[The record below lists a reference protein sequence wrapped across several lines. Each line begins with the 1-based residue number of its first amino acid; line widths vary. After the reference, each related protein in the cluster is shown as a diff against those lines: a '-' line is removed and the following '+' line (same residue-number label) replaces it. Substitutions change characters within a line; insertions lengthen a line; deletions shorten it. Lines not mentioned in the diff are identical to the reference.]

1 MTNSVHNLK
10 SKTKMTLSPLAL
22 LLLAACGSGGGGGG
36 GSVVSSF
43 TRSGSVVKGPLKDAL
58 AFLDYD
64 NDGARDL
71 VANGDAIDEPS
82 VRTNADGTYSVTGA
96 AGFENSP
103 LVAITD
109 GSTVDTSSGTVL
121 DGVTLSAPATA
132 TVVSMAST
140 LMVQSEK
147 SGTPLTEAQV
157 KEALGITAVGSDS
170 INLLTFNPFEI
181 GSTASAEQKQL
192 AASVEIAS
200 QQVSAV
206 VTSMTAAAKASGIS
220 ETDAFTESLKAV
232 STFVKEQAD
241 ASTTVDLTNT
251 AQLTEVANKVSS
263 AVAAK
268 ASSDPTLGVDTVA
281 FDNMKA
287 TVVIA
292 VQNVN
297 TVVKDNIDASNFS
310 SEAAKSV
317 YSVSQVLVDQVSAAV
332 TAEKLTKGTGATSI
346 TYSDRATVDTASN
359 NPAPTDID
367 LIVNGVPL
375 SEGAVVSVSEGTA
388 SLAIATIAVEDRKS
402 DGSVE
407 ANFTY
412 ALAGDDA
419 SSFTI
424 TNGVLYLNDQPDF
437 ERKSS
442 YNVSISAKDSEGKSF
457 AESFTVNVTDVDEP
471 AENISI
477 SKSTLNEEQSGAVVG
492 NISAADP
499 EGQSVTFT
507 VDQTKEDGIFF
518 EVAVINNAPVLKLK
532 DGVTANFESNS
543 SYSIT
548 IKADDRGDGLN
559 VAEKTLTLSVTD
571 INDAPIVANAFSDQT
586 IAEDSAYNFQFE
598 TTVFNDVD
606 AGDSLTY
613 SANLSDGSALPRWLS
628 FDPATRSFTGTP
640 KNENVGT
647 LDIKVTATDI
657 GSTSVSDIFR
667 LEVTNTNDAPTISL
681 GASSVTITE
690 DVAYSYSFVASDVDV
705 GDNLTIAATTK
716 PSWLILDTTAQTL
729 SGTPTNEAVG
739 DHAVVLTATD
749 QSGSVATQPFTISVT
764 NTNDAPTITSTE
776 VTAVNEDASYSYT
789 MLGSDVDVGDSLTL
803 AATTLP
809 SWLSFDA
816 STGILSGTP
825 TNEAVGDHAVVLTA
839 TDQSGSVATQ
849 SFSIKVNQVPTVAN
863 PISDQTAT
871 EDSAFSFQFSSDV
884 FADADPNDVLTYSA
898 SASWLTF
905 NAATRTFSGTP
916 TNDNVGTENIIITAS
931 DGFASAQ
938 DNFSL
943 TVNNTN
949 DAPLITSTPSTSIQE
964 DRTYSY
970 FAFISDEDPGDFIS
984 LKALTL
990 PNWLTYNTVF
1000 KQISGTPT
1008 NADVGN
1014 HSVSLTFKDKA
1025 DVEVR
1030 QDFTIVVENVNDAP
1044 TVTNPILDQKL
1055 TAGQTGSFSLA
1066 ADTFTDIDVGDSL
1079 TLNPTLSS
1087 GSDLPAWLTYD
1098 QNTRTFTGTPTSS
1111 DLDTLQITVKAT
1123 DLDGFEV
1130 SDQFELD
1137 ILHAPTAL
1145 VASSDVQVTKGTQ
1158 FSYSTSEK
1166 FSDPDGASDITS
1178 YAATLKG
1185 GAALPA
1191 WLSINSTNGILSG
1204 TATSVDVRENPRT
1217 FNLDAYDSDT
1227 GTYSSTG
1234 TLNYET
1240 TFVTVTATDSA
1251 GLSASTE
1258 VHINPKGVVR
1268 LETDTVSLVDYPGGS
1283 SANAVSSTLTGTLD
1297 YRENVG
1303 TVLSLSSFS
1312 LNDANLQ
1319 LVKDGSTSTW
1329 PKSPEILFDINTIDA
1344 PSNFGNIGE
1353 ISIYL
1358 GEVKNNDGVNY
1369 LTNESGEKYVE
1380 LRFTADASVSQAGEL
1395 TFSYVPRLEG
1405 DVKYNINSNPLIAT
1419 AGVNENETLLFSS
1432 DNSKGQLKIS
1442 VLDLLD
1448 QLPFASSIGSLL
1460 PFAPGDFYVQINGL
1474 PIQSPDGDFIDLI
1487 DAQFSIV

>member
-10 SKTKMTLSPLAL
+10 SKTKVTLSPLAL

-36 GSVVSSF
+36 SVVSSF
-43 TRSGSVVKGPLKDAL
+43 TRSGAVVKGPLKDAL

-157 KEALGITAVGSDS
+157 KEALGITGAGSES

-220 ETDAFTESLKAV
+220 ETDAFAESLKAV

-251 AQLTEVANKVSS
+251 TQLTEVANKVST
-263 AVAAK
+263 AVASK

-297 TVVKDNIDASNFS
+297 TVVEDNIDASNFS

-367 LIVNGVPL
+367 LIVNGIPL
-375 SEGAVVSVSEGTA
+375 SEGAVVSVSEGTG

-424 TNGVLYLNDQPDF
+424 ANGVLYLSDQPDF

-457 AESFTVNVTDVDEP
+457 AESFTVKVTDVDEP

-849 SFSIKVNQVPTVAN
+849 SFSITVNQVPTVEN

-898 SASWLTF
+898 SPSWLTF

-1111 DLDTLQITVKAT
+1111 DLDTLQIIVKAT

-1130 SDQFELD
+1130 SEQFELD

-1204 TATSVDVRENPRT
+1204 TAPSVDVRENPRT

-1419 AGVNENETLLFSS
+1419 AGVNENETLMFSS
-1432 DNSKGQLKIS
+1432 GNSKGQLKIS

-1460 PFAPGDFYVQINGL
+1460 PFAPGDFYVQIDGL

>member
-10 SKTKMTLSPLAL
+10 YKTKVTLSPLAL
-22 LLLAACGSGGGGGG
+22 LLLAACGSGGGGG
-36 GSVVSSF
+36 STVSSF
-43 TRSGSVVKGPLKDAL
+43 TRSGAVVKGPLKDAL

-220 ETDAFTESLKAV
+220 ETDAFAESLKAV

-287 TVVIA
+287 TVVMA

-667 LEVTNTNDAPTISL
+667 LEVTNTNDAPTISI

-705 GDNLTIAATTK
+705 GDNLTIEATTK

-729 SGTPTNEAVG
+729 FGTPTNEAVG

-749 QSGSVATQPFTISVT
+749 QSGSVATQSFTISVT

-849 SFSIKVNQVPTVAN
+849 SFTINVNQVPTVAN

-1158 FSYSTSEK
+1158 FNYSTSEK

-1204 TATSVDVRENPRT
+1204 TAPSVDVRENPRT

-1283 SANAVSSTLTGTLD
+1283 SANAVSSTLIGTLD

-1432 DNSKGQLKIS
+1432 GNSKGQLKIS

-1460 PFAPGDFYVQINGL
+1460 PFAPGDFYVQIDGL

>member
-22 LLLAACGSGGGGGG
+22 LLLAACGSGGGGG

-181 GSTASAEQKQL
+181 GSTASAEEKQL

-220 ETDAFTESLKAV
+220 ETDAFAESLKAV

-287 TVVIA
+287 TVVMA

-402 DGSVE
+402 DGSVD

-477 SKSTLNEEQSGAVVG
+477 AKSTLNEEQSGAVVG

-586 IAEDSAYNFQFE
+586 IAEDSAYDFQFE

-749 QSGSVATQPFTISVT
+749 QSGSVATQSFTISVT

-849 SFSIKVNQVPTVAN
+849 SFSIKVNQIPTVEN

-949 DAPLITSTPSTSIQE
+949 DAPLITSTPSSSIQE

-1204 TATSVDVRENPRT
+1204 TAPSVDVRENPRT

-1258 VHINPKGVVR
+1258 VHINPKGIVR

-1283 SANAVSSTLTGTLD
+1283 SANAVSSTLIGTLD

-1419 AGVNENETLLFSS
+1419 AGVNENETLMFSS
-1432 DNSKGQLKIS
+1432 GASKGQLKIS

-1460 PFAPGDFYVQINGL
+1460 PFAPGDFYVQIDGL

>member
-22 LLLAACGSGGGGGG
+22 LLLAACGSGGGGG

-71 VANGDAIDEPS
+71 VANGDATDEPS

-220 ETDAFTESLKAV
+220 ETDAFAESLKAV

-287 TVVIA
+287 TVVMA

-402 DGSVE
+402 DGSVD

-477 SKSTLNEEQSGAVVG
+477 AKSTLNEEQSGAVVG

-559 VAEKTLTLSVTD
+559 LAEKTLTLSVTD

-586 IAEDSAYNFQFE
+586 IAEDSAYDFQFE

-729 SGTPTNEAVG
+729 FGTPTNEAVG

-749 QSGSVATQPFTISVT
+749 QSGSVATQSFTISVT

-849 SFSIKVNQVPTVAN
+849 SFTINVNQVPTVAN

-949 DAPLITSTPSTSIQE
+949 DAPLITSTPSSSIQE

-1258 VHINPKGVVR
+1258 VHINPKGIVR

-1432 DNSKGQLKIS
+1432 GNSKGQLKIS

-1460 PFAPGDFYVQINGL
+1460 PFAPGDFYVQIDGL

>member
-1 MTNSVHNLK
+1 M
-10 SKTKMTLSPLAL
+10 
-22 LLLAACGSGGGGGG
+22 
-36 GSVVSSF
+36 
-43 TRSGSVVKGPLKDAL
+43 
-58 AFLDYD
+58 
-64 NDGARDL
+64 
-71 VANGDAIDEPS
+71 
-82 VRTNADGTYSVTGA
+82 
-96 AGFENSP
+96 
-103 LVAITD
+103 
-109 GSTVDTSSGTVL
+109 
-121 DGVTLSAPATA
+121 
-132 TVVSMAST
+132 
-140 LMVQSEK
+140 
-147 SGTPLTEAQV
+147 
-157 KEALGITAVGSDS
+157 
-170 INLLTFNPFEI
+170 
-181 GSTASAEQKQL
+181 
-192 AASVEIAS
+192 
-200 QQVSAV
+200 
-206 VTSMTAAAKASGIS
+206 
-220 ETDAFTESLKAV
+220 
-232 STFVKEQAD
+232 
-241 ASTTVDLTNT
+241 
-251 AQLTEVANKVSS
+251 
-263 AVAAK
+263 
-268 ASSDPTLGVDTVA
+268 
-281 FDNMKA
+281 
-287 TVVIA
+287 
-292 VQNVN
+292 
-297 TVVKDNIDASNFS
+297 
-310 SEAAKSV
+310 
-317 YSVSQVLVDQVSAAV
+317 
-332 TAEKLTKGTGATSI
+332 
-346 TYSDRATVDTASN
+346 
-359 NPAPTDID
+359 
-367 LIVNGVPL
+367 
-375 SEGAVVSVSEGTA
+375 
-388 SLAIATIAVEDRKS
+388 
-402 DGSVE
+402 
-407 ANFTY
+407 
-412 ALAGDDA
+412 
-419 SSFTI
+419 
-424 TNGVLYLNDQPDF
+424 
-437 ERKSS
+437 
-442 YNVSISAKDSEGKSF
+442 
-457 AESFTVNVTDVDEP
+457 
-471 AENISI
+471 
-477 SKSTLNEEQSGAVVG
+477 
-492 NISAADP
+492 
-499 EGQSVTFT
+499 
-507 VDQTKEDGIFF
+507 
-518 EVAVINNAPVLKLK
+518 
-532 DGVTANFESNS
+532 
-543 SYSIT
+543 
-548 IKADDRGDGLN
+548 
-559 VAEKTLTLSVTD
+559 
-571 INDAPIVANAFSDQT
+571 
-586 IAEDSAYNFQFE
+586 
-598 TTVFNDVD
+598 
-606 AGDSLTY
+606 
-613 SANLSDGSALPRWLS
+613 
-628 FDPATRSFTGTP
+628 
-640 KNENVGT
+640 
-647 LDIKVTATDI
+647 
-657 GSTSVSDIFR
+657 
-667 LEVTNTNDAPTISL
+667 
-681 GASSVTITE
+681 
-690 DVAYSYSFVASDVDV
+690 
-705 GDNLTIAATTK
+705 
-716 PSWLILDTTAQTL
+716 
-729 SGTPTNEAVG
+729 
-739 DHAVVLTATD
+739 
-749 QSGSVATQPFTISVT
+749 
-764 NTNDAPTITSTE
+764 
-776 VTAVNEDASYSYT
+776 
-789 MLGSDVDVGDSLTL
+789 
-803 AATTLP
+803 
-809 SWLSFDA
+809 
-816 STGILSGTP
+816 
-825 TNEAVGDHAVVLTA
+825 
-839 TDQSGSVATQ
+839 
-849 SFSIKVNQVPTVAN
+849 
-863 PISDQTAT
+863 
-871 EDSAFSFQFSSDV
+871 
-884 FADADPNDVLTYSA
+884 
-898 SASWLTF
+898 
-905 NAATRTFSGTP
+905 
-916 TNDNVGTENIIITAS
+916 GTENIIITAS

-1319 LVKDGSTSTW
+1319 LVNDGSTSTW

-1419 AGVNENETLLFSS
+1419 AGVNENETLMFSS
-1432 DNSKGQLKIS
+1432 GNSKGQLKIS

-1460 PFAPGDFYVQINGL
+1460 PFAPGDFYVQIDGL

>member
-10 SKTKMTLSPLAL
+10 YKTKVTLSPLAL
-22 LLLAACGSGGGGGG
+22 LLLAACGSGGGGG
-36 GSVVSSF
+36 STVSSF
-43 TRSGSVVKGPLKDAL
+43 TRSGAVVKGPLKDAL

-220 ETDAFTESLKAV
+220 ETDAFAESLKAV

-287 TVVIA
+287 TVVMA

-388 SLAIATIAVEDRKS
+388 SLAIATIAVEDSKS
-402 DGSVE
+402 DGSVD

-477 SKSTLNEEQSGAVVG
+477 AKSTLNEEQSGAVVG

-586 IAEDSAYNFQFE
+586 IAEDSAYDFQFE

-739 DHAVVLTATD
+739 DHVVVLTATD
-749 QSGSVATQPFTISVT
+749 QSGSVATQSFTISVT

-776 VTAVNEDASYSYT
+776 VTAINEDASYSYT

-816 STGILSGTP
+816 STGILSGMP

-849 SFSIKVNQVPTVAN
+849 SFSIKVNQVPTVEN

-931 DGFASAQ
+931 DGFASVQ

-1204 TATSVDVRENPRT
+1204 TAPSVDVRENTRT

-1319 LVKDGSTSTW
+1319 LVNDGSTSTW

-1419 AGVNENETLLFSS
+1419 AGVNENETLMFSS
-1432 DNSKGQLKIS
+1432 GNSKGQLKIS

-1460 PFAPGDFYVQINGL
+1460 PFAPGDFYVQIDGL

>member
-10 SKTKMTLSPLAL
+10 YKTKVTLSPLAL
-22 LLLAACGSGGGGGG
+22 LLLAACGSGGGGG
-36 GSVVSSF
+36 STVSSF
-43 TRSGSVVKGPLKDAL
+43 TRSGAVVKGPLKDAL

-220 ETDAFTESLKAV
+220 ETDAFAESLKAV

-477 SKSTLNEEQSGAVVG
+477 AKSTLNEEQSGAVVG

-586 IAEDSAYNFQFE
+586 IAEDSAYDFQFE

-739 DHAVVLTATD
+739 DHVVVLTATD
-749 QSGSVATQPFTISVT
+749 QSGSVATQSFTISVT

-849 SFSIKVNQVPTVAN
+849 SFTINVNQVPTVAN

-1204 TATSVDVRENPRT
+1204 TAPSVDVRENTRT

-1319 LVKDGSTSTW
+1319 LVNDGSTSTW

-1419 AGVNENETLLFSS
+1419 AGVNENETLMFSS
-1432 DNSKGQLKIS
+1432 GASKGQLKIS

-1460 PFAPGDFYVQINGL
+1460 PFAPGDFYVQIDGL

>member
-10 SKTKMTLSPLAL
+10 SKTKVTLSPLAL
-22 LLLAACGSGGGGGG
+22 LLLAACGSGGGGG

-220 ETDAFTESLKAV
+220 ETDAFAESLKAV

-287 TVVIA
+287 TVVMA

-402 DGSVE
+402 DGSVD

-499 EGQSVTFT
+499 EGQSVTFA

-543 SYSIT
+543 SYSIM

-559 VAEKTLTLSVTD
+559 LAEKTLTLSVTD

-586 IAEDSAYNFQFE
+586 IAEDSAYDFQFE

-613 SANLSDGSALPRWLS
+613 AANLSDGSALPRWLS

-640 KNENVGT
+640 INANVGA

-657 GSTSVSDIFR
+657 GSASVSDIFR

-705 GDNLTIAATTK
+705 GDNLTIEATTK
-716 PSWLILDTTAQTL
+716 
-729 SGTPTNEAVG
+729 
-739 DHAVVLTATD
+739 
-749 QSGSVATQPFTISVT
+749 
-764 NTNDAPTITSTE
+764 
-776 VTAVNEDASYSYT
+776 
-789 MLGSDVDVGDSLTL
+789 
-803 AATTLP
+803 P

-849 SFSIKVNQVPTVAN
+849 SFTINVNQVPTVAN

-1158 FSYSTSEK
+1158 FNYSTSEK

-1204 TATSVDVRENPRT
+1204 TAPSVDVRENPRT

-1258 VHINPKGVVR
+1258 VHINPKGIVR

-1283 SANAVSSTLTGTLD
+1283 SANAVSSTLIGTLD

-1419 AGVNENETLLFSS
+1419 AGVNENETLMFSS
-1432 DNSKGQLKIS
+1432 GASKGQLKIS

-1460 PFAPGDFYVQINGL
+1460 PFAPGDFYVQIDGL

>member
-22 LLLAACGSGGGGGG
+22 LLLAACGSGGGGG

-71 VANGDAIDEPS
+71 VANGDATDEPS

-220 ETDAFTESLKAV
+220 ETDAFAESLKAV

-287 TVVIA
+287 TVVMA

-477 SKSTLNEEQSGAVVG
+477 AKSTLNEEQSGAVVG

-559 VAEKTLTLSVTD
+559 LAEKTLTLSVTD

-586 IAEDSAYNFQFE
+586 IAEDSAYDFQFE

-705 GDNLTIAATTK
+705 GDNLTIEATTK

-729 SGTPTNEAVG
+729 FGTPTNEAVG

-749 QSGSVATQPFTISVT
+749 QSGSVATQSFTISVT

-849 SFSIKVNQVPTVAN
+849 SFSIKVNQVPTVEN

-1204 TATSVDVRENPRT
+1204 TAPSVDVRENPRT

-1319 LVKDGSTSTW
+1319 LVNDGSTSTW

-1419 AGVNENETLLFSS
+1419 AGVNENETLMFSS
-1432 DNSKGQLKIS
+1432 GNSKGQLKIS

-1460 PFAPGDFYVQINGL
+1460 PFAPGDFYVQIDGL

>member
-10 SKTKMTLSPLAL
+10 YKTKVTLSPLAL
-22 LLLAACGSGGGGGG
+22 LLLAACGSGGGGG
-36 GSVVSSF
+36 STVSSF
-43 TRSGSVVKGPLKDAL
+43 TRSGAVVKGPLKDAL

-220 ETDAFTESLKAV
+220 ETDAFAESLKAV

-287 TVVIA
+287 TVVMA

-402 DGSVE
+402 DGSVD

-586 IAEDSAYNFQFE
+586 IAEDSAYDFQFE

-613 SANLSDGSALPRWLS
+613 AANLSDGSALPRWLS

-739 DHAVVLTATD
+739 DHVVVLTATD
-749 QSGSVATQPFTISVT
+749 QSGSVATQSFTISVT

-776 VTAVNEDASYSYT
+776 VTAINEDASYSYT

-816 STGILSGTP
+816 STGILSGMP

-849 SFSIKVNQVPTVAN
+849 SFSIKVNQVPTVEN

-931 DGFASAQ
+931 DGFASVQ

-1319 LVKDGSTSTW
+1319 LVNDGSTSTW

-1419 AGVNENETLLFSS
+1419 AGVNENETLMFSS
-1432 DNSKGQLKIS
+1432 GASKGQLKIS

-1460 PFAPGDFYVQINGL
+1460 PFAPGDFYVQIDGL

>member
-10 SKTKMTLSPLAL
+10 SKTKVTLSPLAL
-22 LLLAACGSGGGGGG
+22 LLLAACGSGGGGG

-220 ETDAFTESLKAV
+220 ETDAFAESLKAV

-402 DGSVE
+402 DGSVD

-477 SKSTLNEEQSGAVVG
+477 AKSTLNEEQSGAVVG

-667 LEVTNTNDAPTISL
+667 LEVTNTNDAPTISI

-729 SGTPTNEAVG
+729 FGTPTNEAVG

-749 QSGSVATQPFTISVT
+749 QSGSVATQSFTISVT
-764 NTNDAPTITSTE
+764 NTNDAPTITSAE

-816 STGILSGTP
+816 STGILSGMP

-849 SFSIKVNQVPTVAN
+849 SFSIKVNQVPTVEN

-1204 TATSVDVRENPRT
+1204 TAPSVDVRENPRT

-1319 LVKDGSTSTW
+1319 LVNDDSTSTW

-1419 AGVNENETLLFSS
+1419 AGVNENETLMFSS
-1432 DNSKGQLKIS
+1432 GASKGQLKIS

-1460 PFAPGDFYVQINGL
+1460 PFAPGDFYVQIDGL